1 MRTRTARCPLARAA
15 AVPLTVVDD
24 EDSED
29 EASAQLS
36 GDHDDAAAPAGG
48 SGEPALGTASGGGTG
63 QQAPAARD
71 RDDDEASA
79 PAQITG
85 QHLRETANRFESGS
99 EGRATTIASTLDET
113 VLAAMR
119 ADAEAKESPF
129 IDPALLRKAEV
140 VLAGIDAGWLE
151 RVVGHPVPS
160 WRHLDHAEM
169 LLAVR
174 AAETD
179 AEHLG
184 ALAEVERT
192 KLAQQRQTAAASAQA
207 KARAA
212 AAQWQRLRE
221 QLPVPVAVQHN
232 WTARHLDGYEQG
244 ADHIVVLE
252 DLAVGR
258 LRRAAGTPLCQTPS
272 RAHQQRHVSGSV
284 SDERRFP
291 DCKACLHFAKKLAA
305 SPDASDVVE
314 PGTDGHASTPPATI
328 RQEPTRSGLPGGH
341 PRSDTSDRGDD
352 GQPGTPPVPDADGD
366 GDDDKVSARAQVTDQ
381 QLCQAAHRY
390 LDDGL
395 LPVPAWAARQNGECC
410 CPRGA
415 DCDRPGKHPRS
426 VRSGPGPR
434 EYSWKPLA
442 CRTHAE
448 VDQRFGPG
456 GQYAAGNLMVAI
468 PAGMMA
474 IDRDDD
480 HGGRVALAALN
491 GELGELPP
499 TLSHRTPHGEHLIY
513 RTPENWKGRAWV
525 GKDPANPVPPGIDL
539 RMPGQILMAAPSVVP
554 GPDGPVRYGPV
565 TGDRVAALPAAY
577 VTAWTPPTT
586 QPRPAAHRV
595 PVPPD
600 SADRAAKY
608 VHDAMTRIA
617 DDLASRKPGGRNAA
631 AYAAGLKAGSLLG
644 AARATPGAGQAA
656 AAWTDEEAEQALMDA
671 AERNGYTGK
680 DGEAEARRAI
690 RSGLRNGLRSPRAL
704 PDFTTSR
711 PAPDRQQQP
720 QHRPAPSGPAR
731 PQRNQAAAAPG
742 RRADRWQDI
751 VPGDIRREIE
761 AADTAA
767 SDRRRVAIIAHQQA
781 LERHG
786 QSATADT
793 AAEVERTRA
802 VAHAAHQEY
811 TYDGRH
817 VTGRHNA
824 AMLRWA
830 AAIAA
835 QREHAAAPPSPGPA
849 DSTRAQANQAA
860 VAANEAYREGDLDR
874 ARQFTDR
881 AAALDPSRAELWQ
894 QHRQQIAARRLILDA
909 KVAHAEGD
917 RQRAQALLGDARQLD
932 PRMPALWD
940 GGLPAWPADRRA
952 PQAGDH
958 DPSMPGPRQTIGATR
973 PAAPAAGRPASSPA
987 DGITHGGQ
995 ETPRPSWPSSP
1006 AAAGSSNQRRLRGQA
1021 ARSCRNSLPAMAHQP
1036 NTRRIS
1042 EPRSATRPNPAAT
1055 GVPDVPPRPVLT
1067 GATTSSA
1074 RPASHGNPGRAGP
1087 AIPPSAVRPRQAPL
1101 TPDTS
1106 QADDPA
1112 DPAGPSQAG
1121 CSQREPAQ
1129 PGCRQGAL
1137 STDTPRTAHG
1147 RVPQRDAPG

>member
-1 MRTRTARCPLARAA
+1 
-15 AVPLTVVDD
+15 
-24 EDSED
+24 
-29 EASAQLS
+29 
-36 GDHDDAAAPAGG
+36 
-48 SGEPALGTASGGGTG
+48 
-63 QQAPAARD
+63 
-71 RDDDEASA
+71 
-79 PAQITG
+79 
-85 QHLRETANRFESGS
+85 
-99 EGRATTIASTLDET
+99 
-113 VLAAMR
+113 
-119 ADAEAKESPF
+119 
-129 IDPALLRKAEV
+129 
-140 VLAGIDAGWLE
+140 
-151 RVVGHPVPS
+151 
-160 WRHLDHAEM
+160 
-169 LLAVR
+169 
-174 AAETD
+174 
-179 AEHLG
+179 
-184 ALAEVERT
+184 
-192 KLAQQRQTAAASAQA
+192 
-207 KARAA
+207 
-212 AAQWQRLRE
+212 
-221 QLPVPVAVQHN
+221 
-232 WTARHLDGYEQG
+232 
-244 ADHIVVLE
+244 
-252 DLAVGR
+252 
-258 LRRAAGTPLCQTPS
+258 
-272 RAHQQRHVSGSV
+272 
-284 SDERRFP
+284 
-291 DCKACLHFAKKLAA
+291 
-305 SPDASDVVE
+305 
-314 PGTDGHASTPPATI
+314 
-328 RQEPTRSGLPGGH
+328 
-341 PRSDTSDRGDD
+341 
-352 GQPGTPPVPDADGD
+352 
-366 GDDDKVSARAQVTDQ
+366 
-381 QLCQAAHRY
+381 
-390 LDDGL
+390 
-395 LPVPAWAARQNGECC
+395 
-410 CPRGA
+410 
-415 DCDRPGKHPRS
+415 
-426 VRSGPGPR
+426 
-434 EYSWKPLA
+434 
-442 CRTHAE
+442 
-448 VDQRFGPG
+448 
-456 GQYAAGNLMVAI
+456 MVAI

-480 HGGRVALAALN
+480 DGGRVALAALN

-671 AERNGYTGK
+671 AARNGYTGK

-711 PAPDRQQQP
+711 PAPDRQQP

-731 PQRNQAAAAPG
+731 PRRNQAAAAPG
-742 RRADRWQDI
+742 RRAGRWQDM

-767 SDRRRVAIIAHQQA
+767 SDRRRVAIAAHQQA

-802 VAHAAHQEY
+802 VAHAAHQAY
-811 TYDGRH
+811 THDGRH

-849 DSTRAQANQAA
+849 DSTRAQANRAA
-860 VAANEAYREGDLDR
+860 VAANEAYRAGDLDR

-909 KVAHAEGD
+909 RAAHAEGD

-932 PRMPALWD
+932 PRMPAIWD
-940 GGLPAWPADRRA
+940 GDLPARPHARLSGQTRA
-952 PQAGDH
+952 FDV
-958 DPSMPGPRQTIGATR
+958 
-973 PAAPAAGRPASSPA
+973 AAPGSGGNTGASQATGQEAGPGHRATAAPGPA
-987 DGITHGGQ
+987 DGEVPKPQ
-995 ETPRPSWPSSP
+995 WPSSP
-1006 AAAGSSNQRRLRGQA
+1006 AR
-1021 ARSCRNSLPAMAHQP
+1021 
-1036 NTRRIS
+1036 S
-1042 EPRSATRPNPAAT
+1042 EPRPAPAAAQRADSVQPPPTATPREPRRHVNAARDNPDPTAEPVAREQSARWPAPSPRAGDAPPPGQQAGHEMTARPEPAGRQQPRAATETEPGGNTSPERPGALSADWRDQVLSEARQPWQPAPGWPHNPALHR
-1055 GVPDVPPRPVLT
+1055 PPE
-1067 GATTSSA
+1067 A
-1074 RPASHGNPGRAGP
+1074 GNPGAG
-1087 AIPPSAVRPRQAPL
+1087 IELSE
-1101 TPDTS
+1101 PD
-1106 QADDPA
+1106 A
-1112 DPAGPSQAG
+1112 
-1121 CSQREPAQ
+1121 
-1129 PGCRQGAL
+1129 
-1137 STDTPRTAHG
+1137 
-1147 RVPQRDAPG
+1147 

>member
-1 MRTRTARCPLARAA
+1 
-15 AVPLTVVDD
+15 
-24 EDSED
+24 
-29 EASAQLS
+29 
-36 GDHDDAAAPAGG
+36 
-48 SGEPALGTASGGGTG
+48 
-63 QQAPAARD
+63 
-71 RDDDEASA
+71 
-79 PAQITG
+79 
-85 QHLRETANRFESGS
+85 
-99 EGRATTIASTLDET
+99 
-113 VLAAMR
+113 
-119 ADAEAKESPF
+119 
-129 IDPALLRKAEV
+129 
-140 VLAGIDAGWLE
+140 
-151 RVVGHPVPS
+151 
-160 WRHLDHAEM
+160 
-169 LLAVR
+169 
-174 AAETD
+174 
-179 AEHLG
+179 
-184 ALAEVERT
+184 
-192 KLAQQRQTAAASAQA
+192 
-207 KARAA
+207 
-212 AAQWQRLRE
+212 
-221 QLPVPVAVQHN
+221 
-232 WTARHLDGYEQG
+232 
-244 ADHIVVLE
+244 
-252 DLAVGR
+252 
-258 LRRAAGTPLCQTPS
+258 
-272 RAHQQRHVSGSV
+272 
-284 SDERRFP
+284 
-291 DCKACLHFAKKLAA
+291 
-305 SPDASDVVE
+305 
-314 PGTDGHASTPPATI
+314 
-328 RQEPTRSGLPGGH
+328 
-341 PRSDTSDRGDD
+341 
-352 GQPGTPPVPDADGD
+352 VPDADGD
-366 GDDDKVSARAQVTDQ
+366 GDDDEVSARAQVTGQ
-381 QLCQAAHRY
+381 EVREAAHRY
-390 LDDGL
+390 LEDGL

-426 VRSGPGPR
+426 VHTGPGPR
-434 EYSWKPLA
+434 AYSWKPLA

-480 HGGRVALAALN
+480 DGGRVALAALK

-513 RTPENWKGRAWV
+513 RTPGNWKGRAWV

-554 GPDGPVRYGPV
+554 GPGGPAQYGPV

-671 AERNGYTGK
+671 AARNGYTGK

-711 PAPDRQQQP
+711 PAPDRQQP

-731 PQRNQAAAAPG
+731 PQRGQAATAAG
-742 RRADRWQDI
+742 RRASRWQDM

-761 AADTAA
+761 GADTAA
-767 SDRRRVAIIAHQQA
+767 SDRRRVAIAAHQQA

-811 TYDGRH
+811 THDGRH

-835 QREHAAAPPSPGPA
+835 QREHAAAPLSPGPA

-874 ARQFTDR
+874 ARQLTDR

-909 KVAHAEGD
+909 RAAHAEGD
-917 RQRAQALLGDARQLD
+917 RQRAHALLGDARQLD
-932 PRMPALWD
+932 PRMPAIWD
-940 GGLPAWPADRRA
+940 GDLEAGPGHRA
-952 PQAGDH
+952 
-958 DPSMPGPRQTIGATR
+958 T
-973 PAAPAAGRPASSPA
+973 AAPGPA
-987 DGITHGGQ
+987 DGEVPKLQ
-995 ETPRPSWPSSP
+995 WPSSP
-1006 AAAGSSNQRRLRGQA
+1006 AR
-1021 ARSCRNSLPAMAHQP
+1021 
-1036 NTRRIS
+1036 S
-1042 EPRSATRPNPAAT
+1042 EPRPAPAAAQRADSVQPPPT
-1055 GVPDVPPRPVLT
+1055 ATPREPRRHVNAARDNPDPTAEPV
-1067 GATTSSA
+1067 AREQSA
-1074 RPASHGNPGRAGP
+1074 RWPAPSPRAGDAPPPGQQARHEMTARPEPAGRQQPRAATETEPGGNTSPERPGALSADWRDQVLSEARQPWQPAPGWPHNPSLHRPPEAGNPGAG
-1087 AIPPSAVRPRQAPL
+1087 IELS
-1101 TPDTS
+1101 
-1106 QADDPA
+1106 
-1112 DPAGPSQAG
+1112 
-1121 CSQREPAQ
+1121 EP
-1129 PGCRQGAL
+1129 
-1137 STDTPRTAHG
+1137 TAS
-1147 RVPQRDAPG
+1147 

>member
-1 MRTRTARCPLARAA
+1 
-15 AVPLTVVDD
+15 
-24 EDSED
+24 
-29 EASAQLS
+29 
-36 GDHDDAAAPAGG
+36 
-48 SGEPALGTASGGGTG
+48 
-63 QQAPAARD
+63 
-71 RDDDEASA
+71 
-79 PAQITG
+79 
-85 QHLRETANRFESGS
+85 
-99 EGRATTIASTLDET
+99 
-113 VLAAMR
+113 
-119 ADAEAKESPF
+119 
-129 IDPALLRKAEV
+129 
-140 VLAGIDAGWLE
+140 
-151 RVVGHPVPS
+151 
-160 WRHLDHAEM
+160 
-169 LLAVR
+169 
-174 AAETD
+174 
-179 AEHLG
+179 
-184 ALAEVERT
+184 
-192 KLAQQRQTAAASAQA
+192 
-207 KARAA
+207 
-212 AAQWQRLRE
+212 
-221 QLPVPVAVQHN
+221 
-232 WTARHLDGYEQG
+232 
-244 ADHIVVLE
+244 
-252 DLAVGR
+252 
-258 LRRAAGTPLCQTPS
+258 
-272 RAHQQRHVSGSV
+272 
-284 SDERRFP
+284 
-291 DCKACLHFAKKLAA
+291 
-305 SPDASDVVE
+305 
-314 PGTDGHASTPPATI
+314 
-328 RQEPTRSGLPGGH
+328 
-341 PRSDTSDRGDD
+341 
-352 GQPGTPPVPDADGD
+352 
-366 GDDDKVSARAQVTDQ
+366 
-381 QLCQAAHRY
+381 
-390 LDDGL
+390 
-395 LPVPAWAARQNGECC
+395 
-410 CPRGA
+410 
-415 DCDRPGKHPRS
+415 
-426 VRSGPGPR
+426 
-434 EYSWKPLA
+434 
-442 CRTHAE
+442 
-448 VDQRFGPG
+448 
-456 GQYAAGNLMVAI
+456 MVAI

-480 HGGRVALAALN
+480 DGGRVALAALK

-742 RRADRWQDI
+742 RRADRWQDM

-830 AAIAA
+830 AVIAA

-909 KVAHAEGD
+909 KAAHAEGD

-952 PQAGDH
+952 PQAGDY

-1006 AAAGSSNQRRLRGQA
+1006 ARSRQQQPAAAAGAGGTQLQEQPPGDGAPAEHPAYQRTAVGDQAEPSGNRSPRRPAAPGADWRDHIIGQA
-1021 ARSCRNSLPAMAHQP
+1021 RQSWQPGPGWPGDPAL
-1036 NTRRIS
+1036 RRPP
-1042 EPRSATRPNPAAT
+1042 EAGA
-1055 GVPDVPPRPVLT
+1055 PDA
-1067 GATTSSA
+1067 GYE
-1074 RPASHGNPGRAGP
+1074 PGR
-1087 AIPPSAVRPRQAPL
+1087 
-1101 TPDTS
+1101 
-1106 QADDPA
+1106 
-1112 DPAGPSQAG
+1112 
-1121 CSQREPAQ
+1121 
-1129 PGCRQGAL
+1129 
-1137 STDTPRTAHG
+1137 
-1147 RVPQRDAPG
+1147 